1 MATLTIWRFDTPDG
15 AQRAVKRVES
25 LARNQL
31 ITVHDAAVVWWPPD
45 TKRPKLRQLA
55 NLAGR
60 GALSGAFWGLLFG
73 LIFLMP
79 FLGAAVGAAAG
90 AAGGALT
97 DVGIDD
103 DLIRDIRARLTP
115 GTSALFLLTSDAVVD
130 KVREVFGDGD
140 EPQLLFTN
148 LSSAQEEALRSVF
161 AEEDAGDDAGE
172 PAESDRPLP

>member
-15 AQRAVKRVES
+15 ARHAAKRVES

-31 ITVHDAAVVWWPPD
+31 ITVHDAAIVWWQPD
-45 TKRPKLRQLA
+45 AKRPKLRQLN

-60 GALSGAFWGLLFG
+60 GALSGAFWGMLFG
-73 LIFLMP
+73 FIFLMP

-103 DLIRDIRARLTP
+103 DLIRNIRARLTP

-130 KVREVFGDGD
+130 KVRDVFAGHD

-148 LSSAQEEALRSVF
+148 LSAAQEEALRSVF
-161 AEEDAGDDAGE
+161 AEEQV
-172 PAESDRPLP
+172 ESAP

>member
-1 MATLTIWRFDTPDG
+1 MMATLTIWRFDTPDG
-15 AQRAVKRVES
+15 ARHAAKRVES

-45 TKRPKLRQLA
+45 TRRPKLRQLS

-60 GALSGAFWGLLFG
+60 GALSGAFWGMLFG
-73 LIFLMP
+73 LIFLVP
-79 FLGAAVGAAAG
+79 VLGAAVGAAAG

-103 DLIRDIRARLTP
+103 DLIRDIRTRLTP

-130 KVREVFGDGD
+130 KVREVFDD
-140 EPQLLFTN
+140 EEPQLLFTN
-148 LSSAQEEALRSVF
+148 LSAAQEEALRSVF
-161 AEEDAGDDAGE
+161 AEEH
-172 PAESDRPLP
+172 AESDRPVP